1 MIKKGPLR
9 VLSGPIITAILRYL
23 PPMRVS
29 ITMTVFYLL
38 SSAKFLLF
46 GDLEYSEYAPNL
58 I

>member
-1 MIKKGPLR
+1 MI
-9 VLSGPIITAILRYL
+9 SGPTSTAILRYL